1 MIDFVFPWLL
11 ILPMVMH
18 WLLPDSI
25 EQLFYAN
32 LFDIVFFIP
41 DFFYIAYILLYVNKK
56 QKCACDVTW
65 LKMVCLML
73 FLYSTFLLLYNIGLA
88 NTFDIINIILNN
100 YCYIYFPLIFF
111 CFPLSRDEMER
122 TKILIIP
129 AAVIISV
136 EIVLYST
143 GILSYT
149 SSTGNSLTNDLY
161 RAGDV
166 FRVSTT
172 IGAATGTSIVLLLL
186 GVISTSFY
194 KISQSLRVILLFL
207 FTVSM
212 FMTMSRGAI
221 ISWSIYLVIYLYV
234 NFFKKKSFIVKTT
247 TILAVVLS
255 LCGLNWTGVFNP
267 IIERNE
273 KLENVG
279 FDSGRNERF
288 AYALDVFQSSY
299 ALGVGSGQIFP
310 DKSISHKIDVKYKGA
325 PHNVYLIYL
334 AELGI
339 VGLCLVLMEMFLLLK
354 KLDYRSV
361 MGLMI
366 APIFL
371 LNMNTE
377 GVFVTQEYFS
387 LLMLYI
393 LLSPRE
399 KKMEVGFA

>member
-1 MIDFVFPWLL
+1 MIDFVFPCLL
-11 ILPMVMH
+11 VLPMVLH

-32 LFDIVFFIP
+32 FFDIVFFIP
-41 DFFYIAYILLYVNKK
+41 DFFYLAYILLYVNKK
-56 QKCACDVTW
+56 QKSVGGATY
-65 LKMVCLML
+65 LKMVCVML
-73 FLYSTFLLLYNIGLA
+73 FLYSTFLLFYNVGIA

-100 YCYIYFPLIFF
+100 YCYVYFPLIFF
-111 CFPLSRDEMER
+111 CFPLSRDEMEKTR
-122 TKILIIP
+122 ILIVP
-129 AAVIISV
+129 TAVIISV
-136 EIVLYST
+136 EIILYST
-143 GILSYT
+143 GVLSYT
-149 SSTGNSLTNDLY
+149 SSTGDSLTNNLY

-172 IGAATGTSIVLLLL
+172 VGAATGTSIILLLL

-194 KISQSLRVILLFL
+194 KIAQPLRVILLFL
-207 FTVSM
+207 FTVGM

-221 ISWSIYLVIYLYV
+221 ISWSVYLGVFLYF
-234 NFFKKKSFIVKTT
+234 NFLRKKSFVVKSM
-247 TILAVVLS
+247 TIIAVALS
-255 LCGLNWTGVFNP
+255 LFCLNWTGVFNP

-288 AYALDVFQSSY
+288 AYAIDVFQSSY
-299 ALGVGSGQIFP
+299 ALGVGSGQVFP
-310 DKSISHKIDVKYKGA
+310 DKSIARKIEVKYKGA

-339 VGLCLVLMEMFLLLK
+339 VGLCLVLLEMFLLLK
-354 KLDYRSV
+354 DLDYRSV
-361 MGLMI
+361 MGVMI
-366 APIFL
+366 IPIFL

-377 GVFVTQEYFS
+377 GVFVTQEYFC

-393 LLSPRE
+393 LFSPH
-399 KKMEVGFA
+399 KKRMEVRFA